1 MKELELMSDE
11 EKEILEIL
19 KEVYDPELGINVVDL
34 GLIYEIFY
42 SAEEGIHIEM
52 TLTTP
57 NCPMAEAVEEDVK
70 KKVENRF
77 PDQHILVIIVW
88 VPAWNPDRISPEGLR
103 KLHS

>member
-11 EKEILEIL
+11 EKDILELL
-19 KEVYDPELGINVVDL
+19 KDVYDPELGINIVDL
-34 GLIYEIFY
+34 GLIYEVFY
-42 SAEEGIHIEM
+42 SPESGVHIEM

-70 KKVENRF
+70 KKVGNRF
-77 PDQHILVIIVW
+77 PGQYILVILVW
-88 VPAWNPDRISPEGLR
+88 DPAWNPDRISPEGLH